1 MRLLL
6 VRHGQTLSNVR
17 HLLDTGR
24 PGPVLTE
31 LGEQQ
36 AAALVQALSSEDIS
50 VIFASTLRR
59 TQQTAQPLAAER
71 GLPVHIRDGIREID
85 AGDLE
90 MRSDREAVD
99 LYVRTVIGWA
109 AGELEVRL
117 PGGPS
122 GPSVLAAYDEVVAEI
137 ESMIEQDQTAM
148 LVSHGAAIRTWVAA
162 RVTGVSADFAAANAL
177 ANTAVVILR
186 GSMSTGWSMVSWDG
200 RAVTGEQPEQAADA
214 AATEL
219 PAD

>member
-6 VRHGQTLSNVR
+6 VRHGQTLSNVN
-17 HLLDTGR
+17 HLLDTGH

-36 AAALVQALSSEDIS
+36 AAALVEALSAEDIK

-59 TQQTAQPLAAER
+59 TQQTAQPLADDR
-71 GLPVHIRDGIREID
+71 GLPVQVRAGIREID
-85 AGDLE
+85 AGELE
-90 MRSDREAVD
+90 MRSDSESID

-109 AGELEVRL
+109 AGELDGRV
-117 PGGPS
+117 PGGPD
-122 GPSVLAAYDEVVAEI
+122 GARTLADYDEVVAEI
-137 ESMIEQDQTAM
+137 ESLVAEDDTAL

-162 RVTGVSADFAAANAL
+162 RVAGLSADFAAANAL
-177 ANTAVVILR
+177 ANTAVVVLQ
-186 GSMSTGWSMVSWDG
+186 GSMNSAWSLVSWDG
-200 RAVTGEQPEQAADA
+200 RAVTGEQPAEALDA

-219 PAD
+219 PA

>member
-6 VRHGQTLSNVR
+6 VRHGQTLSNVN
-17 HLLDTGR
+17 HLLDTGH

-36 AAALVQALSSEDIS
+36 AAALVEALSSEDIKA
-50 VIFASTLRR
+50 IFASTLRR
-59 TQQTAQPLAAER
+59 TQQTAQPLADDR
-71 GLPVHIRDGIREID
+71 GLPVQVRDGIREID
-85 AGDLE
+85 AGELE
-90 MRSDREAVD
+90 LRSDQEAVD

-109 AGELEVRL
+109 DGKLDARL

-122 GPSVLAAYDEVVAEI
+122 GASMLAAYDEVVSEI
-137 ESMIEQDQTAM
+137 ESLVEDDQTAL

-162 RVTGVSADFAAANAL
+162 RVAGLGAAFAAANAL
-177 ANTAVVILR
+177 ANTAVVILQ
-186 GSMSTGWSMVSWDG
+186 GSMATGWSLVSWDG
-200 RAVTGEQPEQAADA
+200 RAVTGEQPAAADA

-219 PAD
+219 PG